1 MSKKAAIVIGSGVS
15 GLSAAA
21 YLAKAG
27 FKVTVLEKNNSIGGR
42 ARKFE
47 AEGFTF
53 DMGPSWYWMPDVF
66 EKFYAD
72 FGYSTLDFY
81 ELKRLNPSYQVSAK
95 NGVNEFVPSAIDEL
109 EKLFERY
116 ENGSALKLRRFLAD
130 AKYKYEVGMQQL
142 AYKPGLSFSEFAN
155 LPVLKGFLHLDIL
168 SSIKS
173 HIRQTVKHPF
183 LIELLEFPSL
193 FLGALPQNT
202 PALYSL
208 MNYADMVL
216 GTWYPMGGMYKIIE
230 AFETIAT
237 KQGVEIK
244 VNCAV
249 KKLDVVDGNVN
260 KVHTSA
266 GIFTAD
272 VVIGAADYNHIDQH
286 LLEPQYR
293 SYSEAYWEKRQM
305 APSCLLYY
313 VGVNKSIPNLQHHNL
328 FFDTDFKQHAN
339 EIYNTPQWPSNPL
352 FYVSAPSKTD
362 NTVAPTGCENL
373 FLLIPIAP
381 GLKDTEHEREYYF
394 NMIVERLERYTQT
407 TIKPHIVFKQS
418 YAPSNFL
425 ADYNAFKGNAYGL
438 ANTLTQT
445 ALLKPK
451 IKSKKVN
458 NLYFCGQLTVPGPGV
473 PPSIISGNIVSTL
486 IAKKFKP

>member
-27 FKVTVLEKNNSIGGR
+27 FRVTVLEKNNSAGGR
-42 ARKFE
+42 ARKFDVQ
-47 AEGFTF
+47 GFTF

-72 FGYSTLDFY
+72 FGHTTADFY
-81 ELKRLNPSYQVSAK
+81 ALKRLNPSYQVITK
-95 NGVNEFVPSAIDEL
+95 QGIGEHIPSDINHL
-109 EKLFERY
+109 EQLFERY
-116 ENGSALKLRRFLAD
+116 ETGSAIKLRKFLSD
-130 AKYKYEVGMQQL
+130 AKYKYEIGMQQL
-142 AYKPGLSFSEFAN
+142 AYKPGLSMSEFAN
-155 LPVLKGFLHLDIL
+155 MPVLKGLLQLDIL

-173 HIRQTVKHPF
+173 HIRQTVSHPF
-183 LIELLEFPSL
+183 LVELLEFPSL

-216 GTWYPMGGMYKIIE
+216 GTWYPMGGMGKIID
-230 AFETIAT
+230 AFLTIAQ
-237 KQGVEIK
+237 KQGVE
-244 VNCAV
+244 VALNSEV
-249 KKLDVVDGNVN
+249 LKLEVTDNN
-260 KVHTSA
+260 ITKVHTNN
-266 GIFTAD
+266 GVYTAD
-272 VVIGAADYNHIDQH
+272 VIIGAADYHHIDQH
-286 LLEPQYR
+286 LLEPQHS
-293 SYSEAYWEKRQM
+293 SYSEAYWQKRQL

-313 VGVNKSIPNLQHHNL
+313 VGVNKTIPKLQHHNL
-328 FFDTDFKQHAN
+328 FFDTDFKQHAQ
-339 EIYNTPQWPSNPL
+339 EIYNKPQWPSNPL

-362 NTVAPTGCENL
+362 NTVAPPNCENL

-381 GLKDTEHEREYYF
+381 GLNDTNNERESYF
-394 NMIVERLERYTQT
+394 NMIIERLERFTQIA
-407 TIKPHIVFKQS
+407 IKPHIVFKQS
-418 YAPSNFL
+418 YAPSNFI

-451 IKSKKVN
+451 IKSKKIN
-458 NLYFCGQLTVPGPGV
+458 NLYFCGQHTVPGPGL

-486 IAKKFKP
+486 IAKKFNQ